1 MFCNRC
7 GNDNPANSTFCNQCG
22 QPLGGALEAPAVP
35 TAAVPAADAKTDNK
49 AVISLVL
56 GILSLTIFSILAGL
70 PAVILGHISRSNIQK
85 SMGRLKGEGIAL
97 AGLIMGY
104 LSLMTIPMILII
116 AAIAIPNLL
125 RARMAA
131 NEASAV
137 GSIRTINV
145 ASITYS
151 ATYGKG
157 FPADLK
163 MLGGPEGQK
172 PSAEAAGLIDSVL
185 ASGQKS
191 GYTFRYQAVDS
202 DGDGVMDKYFVIAEP
217 VTQGSSGQRSFCS
230 DETGIIRFETSSSC
244 TPASIELQ

>member
-22 QPLGGALEAPAVP
+22 QPLGGAIEASVAP
-35 TAAVPAADAKTDNK
+35 TAAVPAEDAKTDNK
-49 AVISLVL
+49 AVVSLVL
-56 GILSLTIFSILAGL
+56 GILSLTFFSILAGL
-70 PAVILGHISRSNIQK
+70 PAVVLGHISRSNIQK

-104 LSLMTIPMILII
+104 LSLLTIPMILII

-125 RARMAA
+125 RSRMAA

-145 ASITYS
+145 ASFTYS

-157 FPADLK
+157 LPAELK
-163 MLGGPEGQK
+163 MLGGQEGQT
-172 PSAEAAGLIDSVL
+172 PSVEAAGLIDNVL
-185 ASGQKS
+185 AGGQKS
-191 GYTFRYQAVDS
+191 GYTFRYEAFDS
-202 DGDGVMDKYFVIAEP
+202 DGDGMPDKYFLIAEP
-217 VTQGSSGQRSFCS
+217 VVRGSSGQRSFCS
-230 DETGIIRFETSSSC
+230 DETGIIRIETSSSC
-244 TPASIELQ
+244 TQESPALQ